1 MTAFDEEIYKSA
13 SALVEMLTERR
24 MSVATAESCTGG
36 TLAGAIT
43 DVAGSSAV
51 FGYGIVSY
59 ANEAKMK
66 LLGVKEETLCSHGAV
81 SREVACEMAKGVRER
96 SGADFG
102 LSTTGIAGPGGAV
115 PGKPVGTVWCAIASK
130 DSVEAYLLNL
140 SGGRADVRAQT
151 VEFLLKELICKI
163 QDK

>member
-81 SREVACEMAKGVRER
+81 SRETAIEMAAGVREL

-115 PGKPVGTVWCAIASK
+115 PGKPVGTVWCAISSK
-130 DSVEAYLLNL
+130 DGTEAYLLNL
-140 SGGRADVRAQT
+140 SGERAEVRAQT
-151 VEFLLKELICKI
+151 VEFLLKKLICKI